1 MPYSCKW
8 IFLILVFFSI
18 HQNCHSAQVPA
29 GNTRIS
35 TLKEK
40 LSTASL
46 TDQVNLYNEICDEF
60 ERIAIDSSL
69 FYAQKGL
76 QISQKVNYLE
86 GEIKSLNN
94 IGYHYHEKGMY
105 DQALSYHQKALDE
118 AIQNHNKQSE
128 AKSWNF
134 IARVHR
140 SLSNMPKA
148 IDCFL
153 KSLNLRY
160 EIGDSTGIG
169 IVSGNLGY
177 LYWSLNDYENAE
189 KYLNQAL
196 HIDLILKD
204 TIYIASDY
212 LNLGLLAQKRGKLKE
227 GIELSERAMA
237 LFTIKEDWES
247 VAILYGNISLMYSEQ
262 GKFPQALA
270 YLDKSF
276 EMKKAINNSRSLT
289 YTYGNYQKIYQDNN
303 QMTKAIEAGEEALEF
318 LKDHPNIEVS
328 QRVLGRL
335 AEAYETVGNY
345 NKAYSALQE
354 FNTVKDSILDIEKS
368 RQIKQLQT
376 IYETN
381 QKDLTIAQQEGELKL
396 ANAANAFKS
405 KLTWTISIG
414 LILVFISIFLFR
426 SYRFAIKSKRMEK
439 EFTQQLLLAHEHE
452 RKRISQDLHDSVGQS
467 LILIKNKVSL
477 HSDNTTADM
486 VSKALEE
493 VRSISKALHPS
504 TLDKI
509 GLTASIEKQL
519 EELDKHTD
527 IFLSYEV
534 DNIDSLFDK
543 DQELQIYRIFQESI
557 NNLIKHS
564 KTKSALIKIE
574 NQSTLV
580 RLEITDYGVGFDL
593 TSDASSLQ
601 GLGMKTLKE
610 RTQLLNGK
618 ILVDSTKGKGTSVI
632 LHVNKPTQHV

>member
-1 MPYSCKW
+1 M
-8 IFLILVFFSI
+8 
-18 HQNCHSAQVPA
+18 
-29 GNTRIS
+29 
-35 TLKEK
+35 
-40 LSTASL
+40 
-46 TDQVNLYNEICDEF
+46 
-60 ERIAIDSSL
+60 
-69 FYAQKGL
+69 
-76 QISQKVNYLE
+76 
-86 GEIKSLNN
+86 
-94 IGYHYHEKGMY
+94 
-105 DQALSYHQKALDE
+105 
-118 AIQNHNKQSE
+118 
-128 AKSWNF
+128 
-134 IARVHR
+134 
-140 SLSNMPKA
+140 
-148 IDCFL
+148 
-153 KSLNLRY
+153 
-160 EIGDSTGIG
+160 
-169 IVSGNLGY
+169 
-177 LYWSLNDYENAE
+177 
-189 KYLNQAL
+189 
-196 HIDLILKD
+196 ILKD

-303 QMTKAIEAGEEALEF
+303 QMTKAIEAGERALEF

-593 TSDASSLQ
+593 TSDVSSLQ

>member
-1 MPYSCKW
+1 MPHSNKW
-8 IFLILVFFSI
+8 LLFGLLYCMLQQICIAI
-18 HQNCHSAQVPA
+18 QVPTA
-29 GNTRIS
+29 NSQIRS
-35 TLKEK
+35 LKEQ
-40 LSTASL
+40 LSTADAKNKVDL
-46 TDQVNLYNEICDEF
+46 LNEICDEF

-76 QISQKVNYLE
+76 DISQNISYLE

-94 IGYHYHEKGMY
+94 IGYHYHEKGKY
-105 DQALSYHQKALDE
+105 DQALSYHQKALDY
-118 AIQNHNKQSE
+118 AIEHHNSKYESHC
-128 AKSWNF
+128 WNF

-140 SLSNMPKA
+140 SLSNMPMA

-153 KSLNLRY
+153 KSLNLRHQL
-160 EIGDSTGIG
+160 GDSTGIAM
-169 IVSGNLGY
+169 VSGNIGY
-177 LYWSLNDYENAE
+177 LYWSLNDYENAD

-196 HIDLILKD
+196 AIDLMLED

-212 LNLGLLAQKRGKLKE
+212 LNLGLLAQKRGKLDE
-227 GIELSERAMA
+227 GIELSEKAMN

-247 VAILYGNISLMYSEQ
+247 VAILYGNISLMYSDQ
-262 GKFPQALA
+262 GKFQEALD

-276 EMKKAINNSRSLT
+276 EMKKDINNSRSLT
-289 YTYGNYQKIYQDNN
+289 YTYGNYQKIYQDN
-303 QMTKAIEAGEEALEF
+303 QQIDKAIEAGEEALEF
-318 LKDHPNIEVS
+318 LKEHPNIEVS

-335 AEAYETVGNY
+335 AEAYEKAGKY
-345 NKAYSALQE
+345 DKAYTALQE
-354 FNTVKDSILDIEKS
+354 FNTVKDSILDKEKS

-381 QKDLTIAQQEGELKL
+381 QKDLTIARQEGELKL
-396 ANAANAFKS
+396 ANAASAFKS

-414 LILVFISIFLFR
+414 LILIFISIFLFR
-426 SYRFAIKSKRMEK
+426 SYRFAIKSKKMEK
-439 EFTQQLLLAHEHE
+439 EFAQQLLLAHEHE

-477 HSDNTTADM
+477 HSDNSTADM

-519 EELDKHTD
+519 EELDKHTN
-527 IFLSYEV
+527 IFLSIEI
-534 DNIDSLFDK
+534 DNIDGLFNK
-543 DQELQIYRIFQESI
+543 DHELQIYRIFQESI
-557 NNLIKHS
+557 NNLMKHS
-564 KTKSALIKIE
+564 KARSALIKIQ
-574 NQSTLV
+574 NQTSLI

-593 TSDASSLQ
+593 TSDIGSLQ
-601 GLGMKTLKE
+601 GLGMKTLRE

-618 ILVDSTKGKGTSVI
+618 ILIDSTKGKGTSVI